1 MEFQFP
7 MEINLLYWTV
17 IVFAFLRVQRIY
29 TPTNILIQKC
39 QIN

>member
-17 IVFAFLRVQRIY
+17 IVFAFLLYSVSIR
-29 TPTNILIQKC
+29 LLKH
-39 QIN
+39 